1 MEVRVTHRLD
11 PAEATRRIRAAA
23 QELEIRPD
31 GSENEGDPHGVFT
44 KDTPL
49 GSIRASWEVL
59 PGEVV
64 VRIESKPAFL
74 PASTV
79 TRALEEGL
87 AKTLSD

>member
-1 MEVRVTHRLD
+1 MEVCVRHQLE

-31 GSENEGDPHGVFT
+31 EGEKDDDPRGVFT

-49 GSIRASWEVL
+49 GSIRASWEARS
-59 PGEVV
+59 GEVV